1 MISVSPSA
9 AGPHQLGHRLRV
21 AGERPQLGA
30 DDRLCLEQERA
41 RRAQRRPE
49 VACERPQVSER
60 LAQLRA
66 QRLDL
71 GQRGVRLAQRLRQLA
86 QRLAQP
92 AILVGEGAE
101 DGVVGVDEARQL
113 VVLAAEL
120 LGQQAEVV
128 HGPLDV
134 ARAYGEL
141 AVEPDRVAPE
151 GLEAPQR
158 VGQLAALSAHRL
170 ARAPEQQ
177 LQRRPR
183 VAVERRQEL
192 VEVHVRQRPVDRDR
206 EAVGRLARGACARID
221 LQHHV
226 VEAGLRAQHRRGV
239 AVERVVGVD
248 LHRHDRP
255 PVHEVDLRQL
265 AHVDP
270 GDLHRLALAGGDGL
284 GGRHLRLVHGELR
297 ADARHPAGQRQTLLG
312 EDVAAH
318 DGGDQGERD
327 DRDELLA
334 VLADRAHHGRPP
346 PRALAAAA
354 VAVEPWASDGP
365 VRAVRSGL
373 RCVWQAT
380 SVRRG
385 GFVAGQA
392 GRVPRGLAGR
402 LP

>member
-1 MISVSPSA
+1 MIGSVSSRNGRVA
-9 AGPHQLGHRLRV
+9 RSAGPRSRANGRRSPSVWPSSVPSGSTLASAVFVLRS
-21 AGERPQLGA
+21 ASGSSRS
-30 DDRLCLEQERA
+30 
-41 RRAQRRPE
+41 
-49 VACERPQVSER
+49 VSR
-60 LAQLRA
+60 SA
-66 QRLDL
+66 
-71 GQRGVRLAQRLRQLA
+71 
-86 QRLAQP
+86 

-134 ARAYGEL
+134 ARAS
-141 AVEPDRVAPE
+141 ASWR
-151 GLEAPQR
+151 
-158 VGQLAALSAHRL
+158 LSRTVL
-170 ARAPEQQ
+170 
-177 LQRRPR
+177 RPR
-183 VAVERRQEL
+183 GSKRRSVL
-192 VEVHVRQRPVDRDR
+192 DSSRPCPRTASPAPPSSSCSDARVSPSSADRNSSKFTFGSVLSTGIVKPSG
-206 EAVGRLARGACARID
+206 ASPAARRARID

-248 LHRHDRP
+248 LHRHDRA

-346 PRALAAAA
+346 PRAVAAAA